1 MSNYPIQFIA
11 ECTNSIGYKKWVR
24 VSAETE
30 SIAKELILAN
40 FPSWK
45 VKYVDQLVTNF
56 KTQSSVVDVISQ
68 Y

>member
-1 MSNYPIQFIA
+1 MGNHPMQFIA

-40 FPSWK
+40 FPNWK
-45 VKYVDQLVTNF
+45 VRYIDQLATNF
-56 KTQSSVVDVISQ
+56 KSQPSVVDVLHQ